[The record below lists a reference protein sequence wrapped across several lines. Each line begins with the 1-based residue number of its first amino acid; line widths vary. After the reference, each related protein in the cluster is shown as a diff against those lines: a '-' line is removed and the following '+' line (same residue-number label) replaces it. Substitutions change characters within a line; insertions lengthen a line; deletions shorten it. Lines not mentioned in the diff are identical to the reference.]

1 MNGPHVH
8 FIVNPQVR
16 DADPDIIAFQE
27 VRSSQTSED
36 ENQVAELNEILGQYQ
51 HRLFVSADKVIAPDK
66 LYKTGWEI
74 EGANSVILTVFKC
87 SFIQTEKLQC
97 MGLHVNVH

>member
-1 MNGPHVH
+1 MNGTIRIEGIHLLATSQTQRPTVNGPHVH

-27 VRSSQTSED
+27 VRSSETSED

-51 HRLFVSADKVIAPDK
+51 HHLFVSADKVIAPDK

-74 EGANSVILTVFKC
+74 EGAN
-87 SFIQTEKLQC
+87 
-97 MGLHVNVH
+97 